1 MIAGE
6 PETVTKVTSR
16 KGEAPK
22 RAQTE
27 ARRAMLKPFERGS
40 QAPTWEQADLAR
52 RVSSN
57 GVTRSY
63 GSGLGSIFGLRPQLG
78 GAEEITSPYHEAWIV
93 HACVRWMAEAAASVR
108 PMILASSE
116 KDAPEVGPEHP
127 VSKLFAKPNDV
138 TTWSQ
143 LVDAAFVHRLTSGED
158 FWFLADANGRAIT
171 TRKDGLFAKLPAQI
185 IQVSGDAVGDV
196 RDQNGL
202 VTQWFYTA
210 VGSTG
215 RVEFPPEAV
224 IQFRTYDPADPMRGI
239 GPVQVLT
246 RQLSLAF
253 QTERYLESGARAGGP
268 GAFLTYS
275 KTLGEESERT
285 QQELD
290 QLSRD
295 GDMTTRFKILD
306 GPGEWAIHPIPTSP
320 KDMQALDVLDRVN
333 HIVCGALGVAPPLV
347 GIYGDAIFKN
357 IEEGSRQS
365 WLAVASKLKAFAR
378 EVNSGFFDRCAIP
391 EIRRMRFAFD
401 FADVDALRVDE
412 TDRYLKASEIAAKGI
427 GVSFVGACDSI
438 GLEPAPTAGGKLEL
452 VSTAYQTVEQL
463 QNPDPQPA
471 PNPAP
476 TTDPAADPGAKQHAL
491 APNPRF
497 LRTIRPLEEAERREY
512 SRAFVSRRL
521 APAEKRLRRQ
531 VKGWLGS
538 YAEAQL
544 ALVHAFADGKSLS
557 SRTEKSAD
565 DLARIVAELELDRET
580 WVKLLDSAIGATI
593 EDIWRDSLAD
603 ASRELGV
610 VSLPMSDPRVLQ
622 RVIEQRINVSEGV
635 TSTTAKR
642 VREAVFDVLRE
653 SSSIGTLQQR
663 VKEELPAITDELA
676 RVFGNNDARAL
687 AIARTE
693 TGHAANGAR
702 IAQFQA
708 EGIKQIQWVT
718 ARDDLVR
725 ASHEEL
731 DGQVRDIG
739 SEFAP
744 GLRYPHDP
752 NAPAHQVVNCR
763 CVPLPLIPE

>member
-1 MIAGE
+1 MIAGG
-6 PETVTKVTSR
+6 PETVTKVTSS
-16 KGEAPK
+16 KDEAPN
-22 RAQTE
+22 RVPTP
-27 ARRAMLKPFERGS
+27 ARKAMLRPFERGAHAPAWS
-40 QAPTWEQADLAR
+40 QAYIGKQ
-52 RVSSN
+52 VSPN
-57 GVTRSY
+57 GVSRSF
-63 GSGLGSIFGLRPQLG
+63 SGIGSIFGLRPQLG

-93 HACVRWMAEAAASVR
+93 HACVRWLADAAASVR

-143 LVDAAFVHRLTSGED
+143 LADAAFVHRLTSGED
-158 FWFLADANGRAIT
+158 FWFLADAQGRAIQV
-171 TRKDGLFAKLPAQI
+171 RKDGLFAKLPAQI
-185 IQVSGDAVGDV
+185 VQVSGDAVGDV
-196 RDQNGL
+196 RDANGL
-202 VTQWFYTA
+202 VTQWFYSA
-210 VGSTG
+210 VGSTQ
-215 RVEFPPEAV
+215 RVEFSPEAT

-246 RQLSLAF
+246 RQLSLGF

-295 GDMTTRFKILD
+295 GDMTTRFKVLD
-306 GPGEWAIHPIPTSP
+306 GPGEWNIHPIPTSP

-333 HIVCGALGVAPPLV
+333 HIACGALGVAPPLV

-365 WLAVASKLKAFAR
+365 WLNVASKLKALAR
-378 EVNSGFFDRCAIP
+378 EINSGFFDRCAIP
-391 EIRRMRFAFD
+391 EVRRMRFAFD
-401 FADVDALRVDE
+401 FADIDALRVDE
-412 TDRYLKASEIAAKGI
+412 TDRYVKASEIAAKGI

-452 VSTAYQTVEQL
+452 VSSTYQTVEQL

-471 PNPAP
+471 PAETPPAP
-476 TTDPAADPGAKQHAL
+476 ADPNAKRHIL

-512 SRAFVSRRL
+512 SRSFVARRL
-521 APAEKRLRRQ
+521 APAEKRLRKQ
-531 VKGWLGS
+531 VRGWLGS
-538 YAEAQL
+538 YADAQL
-544 ALVHAFADGKSLS
+544 KLVRQFADGKAL
-557 SRTEKSAD
+557 RAATEKSAD
-565 DLARIVAELELDRET
+565 DLARIIAELELDRDT

-593 EDIWRDSLAD
+593 EDIWRDSLSD
-603 ASRELGV
+603 AAREIGV
-610 VSLPMSDPRVLQ
+610 VSLPMTDPRVLQ
-622 RVIEQRINVSEGV
+622 RVLEQRINVSEGV

-663 VKEELPAITDELA
+663 VKEELPTITDELA

-693 TGHAANGAR
+693 TGHASNGAR

-718 ARDDLVR
+718 AHDDRVR
-725 ASHEEL
+725 EAHESI
-731 DGQVRDIG
+731 DGEVRDIG
-739 SEFAP
+739 SEFLP
-744 GLRYPHDP
+744 NLRYPHDP
-752 NAPAHQVVNCR
+752 NAPASLVVNCR
-763 CVPLPLIPE
+763 CTLLPLIPE